1 MTPIK
6 VRIGKNTSAA
16 EATKQIWFI
25 TEQIRELCKDD
36 KDVMVEISEYSPKR
50 SISANDLYWKWLT
63 DMAYHFNAKSPKD
76 NYSKD
81 DMHDLMRHK
90 FLGYFPEKKLG
101 QTIIPPSLKSTRD
114 LSKGDMCHY
123 LNQIDMWAA
132 SVGCLLPRPEDS
144 DYEEYLKI
152 HG

>member
-6 VRIGKNTSAA
+6 VRIGNNSPHA
-16 EATKQIWFI
+16 EFTKQVWFI
-25 TEQIRELCKDD
+25 TEQIRELCKD
-36 KDVMVEISEYSPKR
+36 KDVMVEISEYAPKR

-63 DMAYHFNAKSPKD
+63 DMAYQFSAKYTGLI
-76 NYSKD
+76 YSKD

-90 FLGYFPEKKLG
+90 FLGYLPAKQLG
-101 QTIIPPSLKSTRD
+101 KTVIPQSLKSTRD
-114 LSKGDMCHY
+114 LSKGEMCHY

-144 DYEEYLKI
+144 DYEEYLKC
-152 HG
+152 HQ